1 MNTDRKNFTGR
12 LNSDIDERLFSLDKF
27 RGDYSDAYNC
37 LILSAIDSGIGLVKG
52 FKGTTEVTTSYGN
65 VSSKKVIGKCVDL
78 PNAKIYY
85 FISAASSANHAIY
98 EVDVQTK
105 TVVKVI
111 QGAILKFSAIM
122 RITGA
127 NVVDGKYLLYTD
139 GVNEPRNIDIVR
151 AKAGELT
158 TELQILAAKQP
169 PLEEPKD
176 VTPLTNFTF
185 AGNNIRGNF
194 FQFKYRYVYQDN
206 TKSTFSPI
214 SEISTMGDLFFP
226 SNEQTQPN
234 YINNALNFKYLIP
247 NTEIKRVELAS
258 RLGNTGDFGICDII
272 DTDVQKN
279 YVKVAVEILAAS
291 ENGVTLRVNTAT
303 GFVTKTTTSTFGLYY
318 AALDL
323 VTQFN
328 STENVT
334 TGSMSIYVEP
344 NTNIIYFVGNSGF
357 LFDVVENIPAGEI
370 AKTNQ
375 ITLSTL
381 PIVSISTYNNY
392 LFNNNRQLIA
402 LDVAESNLEY
412 DRVPLKAEAQELVN
426 GSNVVYGGITEG
438 YDLPSIDMLASI
450 NNTDILSQ
458 STITVSSVA
467 SNMVVYKIDTTS
479 SLFFDYELVFTEVPS
494 GDGGA
499 IINVGS
505 GTPAPYSNY
514 SALIYALFKAYNPDL
529 RVYSPEAKVVVV
541 LPSYD
546 NNVAEDVNT
555 LDPFPNITG
564 TVFTNSGYNL
574 TFSGLT
580 LSTIINIGTTFYV
593 NITYDEQKYY
603 YNYVS
608 KEGDTLNDCI
618 VGLIEKINTNSTN
631 GIVAYQVTDN
641 NYSIKIYSTKQSF
654 DQAEK
659 TLTASASVQKSA
671 GFIKNGLK
679 NGDSYRYAIEYLD
692 KTGKLSTVVTNQLCE
707 VTVPF
712 VPENGIPNSVI
723 TVKSRPP
730 VWAEKFQILRTKR
743 RIVNSFLQ
751 YTVNN
756 VKITGATFELN
767 FNNAESNLIDYNN
780 LTGSKLS
787 YEFAEGDRL
796 RFIKYA
802 NGTYITSHEDLPILG
817 VTTEGALK
825 TALPKTFS
833 TDDLDAFNGVI
844 VEVYRPNSYT
854 ILNAEN
860 ELFYEIAMGGT
871 IGDVGLST
879 RYHIPDNKS
888 GVDQT
893 QSSSSPLDIPL
904 VMQSIEGDVWYKS
917 TQLLVPKP
925 APDYL
930 EPILLG
936 SITILESDYQSD
948 RYPVKTSNIGRAN
961 AFDQDARQ
969 LFRKAT
975 AYYSEA
981 YYADSNVNNIN
992 RIYATSFKDYDQT
1005 FGAIKL
1011 FHLDGFML
1019 YNFQENKVGTIPVN
1033 RQMVYN
1039 QDGSS
1044 SLILSS
1050 TLLNDCRYYDYV
1062 GGINNNP
1069 ESFAYN
1075 QFNKYFVD
1083 IKNNAICKI
1092 GGNGIIKI
1100 SEMGMKSYFTEM
1112 FNAYKS
1118 ANVSLTTQKPRFYGA
1133 WDEDNS
1139 LYILCPEILEQ
1150 GENPNITYP
1159 TIVFNE
1165 VVSGWT
1171 SKLEIYPNCVAGAF
1185 GELFSWTDINA
1196 KLWRHNSNNTRNL
1209 FYGVQKTRSIE
1220 YVSAIAPE
1228 TTKSYLNMTQE
1239 AAMLPTDRY
1248 DGIYTGVDP
1257 SIWAVPVITTSL
1269 GQQSNLIVSDFEKME
1284 GMYLS
1289 KFWRDTTTP
1298 VTDPLINGDTLKG
1311 VWIKMTLTND
1321 STDDIGLYSTSVGF
1335 VVSK

>member
-52 FKGTTEVTTSYGN
+52 FKGTTEVTTSYAVPN
-65 VSSKKVIGKCVDL
+65 SKKVIGKCVDL
-78 PNAKIYY
+78 PNYKIYY
-85 FISAASSANHAIY
+85 FVSCATSTSNHAIY
-98 EVDVQTK
+98 EVDVQTR
-105 TVVKVI
+105 VVTQVI
-111 QGAILKFSAIM
+111 KSSILKFTDTM

-139 GVNEPRNIDIVR
+139 TINEPRNIDIVR

-176 VTPLTNFTF
+176 VEPLTNFTF
-185 AGNNIRGNF
+185 TGNNIRGNF

-226 SNEQTQPN
+226 TTEQTQPN

-272 DTDVQKN
+272 DTDVEKN
-279 YVKVAVEILAAS
+279 YVKVAVQILAAS
-291 ENGVTLRVNTAT
+291 ENGVTLRVDSGA
-303 GFVTKTTTSTFGLYY
+303 GFVTKTTTSAFGTYY

-328 STENVT
+328 STENIT
-334 TGSMSIYVEP
+334 TGNMSIYVEP
-344 NTNIIYFVGNSGF
+344 NTNIIYFVGNAGF
-357 LFDVVENIPAGEI
+357 LFTVTEYIPVGET
-370 AKTNQ
+370 AKTQ
-375 ITLSTL
+375 QVTLSTL

-392 LFNNNRQLIA
+392 LFSNNRQLIA

-412 DRVPLKAEAQELVN
+412 DRIPLKSEAQELVN

-438 YDLPSIDMLASI
+438 YDLPVMDMLASI
-450 NNTDILSQ
+450 NNTDIPNNV
-458 STITVSSVA
+458 TITTTAVPAHMGVYRTYGNTLLIPYTVSFSENPSGNGASVNLA
-467 SNMVVYKIDTTS
+467 NMVYLDLDQT
-479 SLFFDYELVFTEVPS
+479 LYN
-494 GDGGA
+494 A
-499 IINVGS
+499 
-505 GTPAPYSNY
+505 
-514 SALIYALFKAYNPDL
+514 FKADNPNLKIYRPHNNIIIILPRYN
-529 RVYSPEAKVVVV
+529 
-541 LPSYD
+541 
-546 NNVAEDVNT
+546 NDVNVFAT
-555 LDPFPNITG
+555 ASIDPAITA
-564 TVFTNSGYNL
+564 TEYTNSGYSI
-574 TFSGLT
+574 TFAGVLIGD
-580 LSTIINIGTTFYV
+580 TIPIGTSFLVNVLYQGETFW
-593 NITYDEQKYY
+593 
-603 YNYVS
+603 YNYDS

-618 VGLIEKINTNSTN
+618 LGLITKINNNSI
-631 GIVAYQVTDN
+631 GIVSYQTFGDA
-641 NYSIKIYSTKQSF
+641 YSIKIFATNQEKEV
-654 DQAEK
+654 AEK
-659 TLTASASVQKSA
+659 TLTASASVLKGA

-692 KTGKLSTVVTNQLCE
+692 RTGKLSTVVTNQLCE

-712 VPENGIPNSVI
+712 APENGIPNAVI

-730 VWAEKFQILRTKR
+730 VWAERFQILRTKR

-751 YTVNN
+751 FTVNN
-756 VKITGATFELN
+756 VATNGTIFELN

-780 LTGSKLS
+780 ITGSKLS
-787 YEFAEGDRL
+787 YEFAEGDRI
-796 RFIKYA
+796 RFIRYA
-802 NGTYITSHEDLPILG
+802 NGTFITSHEDLPILG
-817 VTTEGALK
+817 VNTNGSLK
-825 TALPKTFS
+825 IPLPKTFATTPDS
-833 TDDLDAFNGVI
+833 LFAGVI

-871 IGDVGLST
+871 IGDIGLST

-893 QSSSSPLDIPL
+893 QSSSTPLDIPL
-904 VMQSIEGDVWYKS
+904 VMRSIEGDVWYKS
-917 TQLLVPKP
+917 TQLLEPKP
-925 APDYL
+925 DSPYL
-930 EPILLG
+930 TPVELG
-936 SITILESDYQSD
+936 DITILESDYQSD

-975 AYYSEA
+975 AYHSDA

-992 RIYATSFKDYDQT
+992 RVYATSFKDYDQT

-1011 FHLDGFML
+1011 FYLDGFML
-1019 YNFQENKVGTIPVN
+1019 YNFQENKTGTIPVN

-1083 IKNNAICKI
+1083 IKNNAVCKI

-1100 SEMGMKSYFTEM
+1100 SDMSMKSYFTEM
-1112 FNAYKS
+1112 FNTYKS
-1118 ANVSLTTQKPRFYGA
+1118 ADLTLTTQKPRFYGA
-1133 WDEDNS
+1133 WDDDNS
-1139 LYILCPEILEQ
+1139 LYVLAPEALAQ
-1150 GENPNITYP
+1150 GEEDPIYYP

-1171 SKLEIYPNCVAGAF
+1171 SKVEFAPACIIGAF
-1185 GELFSWTDINA
+1185 GELFSWSPSNA
-1196 KLWRHNSNNTRNL
+1196 KMWRHNSSATMNN
-1209 FYGVQKTRSIE
+1209 FYGTQRIRTIE
-1220 YVSAIAPE
+1220 YASAISPE
-1228 TTKSYLNMTQE
+1228 TVKSYLNMTQE
-1239 AAMLPTDRY
+1239 AAMLPADRY

-1289 KFWRDTTTP
+1289 RFWRDSTTP
-1298 VTDPLINGDTLKG
+1298 VTDPLLNGDTLKG
-1311 VWIKMTLTND
+1311 VWIKTTLTNG

>member
-65 VSSKKVIGKCVDL
+65 ITNKKVIGKCVDL
-78 PNAKIYY
+78 PNYKIYY
-85 FISAASSANHAIY
+85 FIYSETAGNNAIY
-98 EVDVQTK
+98 EVDVQTR
-105 TVVKVI
+105 TVTKVI
-111 QGAILKFSAIM
+111 QGTILKFANTM

-139 GVNEPRNIDIVR
+139 TVNEPRNIDIVR

-169 PLEEPKD
+169 PLEEPKE
-176 VTPLTNFTF
+176 VEPLTNFTF

-226 SNEQTQPN
+226 TNEQTQPN

-279 YVKVAVEILAAS
+279 YVKVAVQILAAS
-291 ENGVTLRVNTAT
+291 ENGVTLRVDT
-303 GFVTKTTTSTFGLYY
+303 GAGSVTKTTTSAFGTYY

-328 STENVT
+328 FTENVT
-334 TGSMSIYVEP
+334 TGSISIYVEE
-344 NTNIIYFVGNSGF
+344 NTNIIYFVGNAGF
-357 LFDVVENIPAGEI
+357 LFTVTEYVPASET
-370 AKTNQ
+370 AKTQQ

-381 PIVSISTYNNY
+381 PTISISTYNNY
-392 LFNNNRQLIA
+392 LFSNNRQLIA

-412 DRVPLKAEAQELVN
+412 DRVPLKSEAQELVN

-438 YDLPSIDMLASI
+438 YDLPVIDMLASI
-450 NNTDILSQ
+450 NNTDFPESVTIETTAVPSEMAVYRTYGNNLLFSYNLSFSDKPDLFVNIVMFTGIYSDLDTAIYDKFKAQDPNLKIYRPQNNIIIILSRRRN
-458 STITVSSVA
+458 IVVADVNSSVG
-467 SNMVVYKIDTTS
+467 
-479 SLFFDYELVFTEVPS
+479 EV
-494 GDGGA
+494 
-499 IINVGS
+499 
-505 GTPAPYSNY
+505 T
-514 SALIYALFKAYNPDL
+514 
-529 RVYSPEAKVVVV
+529 
-541 LPSYD
+541 
-546 NNVAEDVNT
+546 
-555 LDPFPNITG
+555 ITG
-564 TVFTNSGYNL
+564 TRFQHSGYSI
-574 TFSGLT
+574 TFSGIA
-580 LSTIINIGTTFYV
+580 LSGIIPIGMTFLVTINYQ
-593 NITYDEQKYY
+593 DEIFY
-603 YNYVS
+603 YNYIS

-618 VGLIEKINTNSTN
+618 LALTEKINYNSI
-631 GIVAYQVTDN
+631 GIVSYQNIEDGHE
-641 NYSIKIYSTKQSF
+641 IKIYAT
-654 DQAEK
+654 DQVKEGAEK
-659 TLTASASVQKSA
+659 TLVASANVSKGS

-679 NGDSYRYAIEYLD
+679 NGDTYRYAIEYLD
-692 KTGKLSTVVTNQLCE
+692 RTGKLSTVVTNQLCE
-707 VTVPF
+707 ITVPF
-712 VPENGIPNSVI
+712 APENGIPNTVI

-730 VWAEKFQILRTKR
+730 VWAERFQILRTKR

-751 YTVNN
+751 FTVNN
-756 VKITGATFELN
+756 VTTNGTIFELN
-767 FNNAESNLIDYNN
+767 FNNALSNLPDYNN
-780 LTGSKLS
+780 ETGSKLS
-787 YEFAEGDRL
+787 YEFAEGDRI
-796 RFIKYA
+796 RFIRYA

-817 VTTEGALK
+817 VNTNGSLKIPLPRTFETLPDTLFLGA
-825 TALPKTFS
+825 
-833 TDDLDAFNGVI
+833 I
-844 VEVYRPNSYT
+844 VEVYRPNSYS

-871 IGDVGLST
+871 IGDAGLST

-888 GVDQT
+888 NVDQT

-904 VMQSIEGDVWYKS
+904 VMRSIEGDVWYKS
-917 TQLLVPKP
+917 TQLLEPKIE
-925 APDYL
+925 PDF
-930 EPILLG
+930 IVQLG
-936 SITILESDYQSD
+936 DITILESDYQSD

-975 AYYSEA
+975 AYHSDA

-992 RIYATSFKDYDQT
+992 RVYATSFKDYDQT

-1019 YNFQENKVGTIPVN
+1019 YNFQENKTGTIPVN

-1083 IKNNAICKI
+1083 IKNNAVCKI

-1100 SEMGMKSYFTEM
+1100 SDMSMKSYFTDM
-1112 FNAYKS
+1112 FNTYKS
-1118 ANVSLTTQKPRFYGA
+1118 ADLTLTTQKPRFYGA
-1133 WDEDNS
+1133 WDDDNS
-1139 LYILCPEILEQ
+1139 LYVLAPESLAQ
-1150 GENPNITYP
+1150 GEEDPIYYP

-1171 SKLEIYPNCVAGAF
+1171 SKVDFAPSCIVGAF
-1185 GELFSWTDINA
+1185 GELFSWSPSNA
-1196 KLWRHNSNNTRNL
+1196 KMWRHNNNETRNL
-1209 FYGVQKTRSIE
+1209 FYDSQKTRSIE
-1220 YVSAIAPE
+1220 YVSAISPE
-1228 TTKSYLNMTQE
+1228 MVKSYLNMTQE
-1239 AAMLPTDRY
+1239 AAMLPADRY

-1257 SIWAVPVITTSL
+1257 SIWAVPIITTSL
-1269 GQQSNLIVSDFEKME
+1269 GQLSNLIVSDFEKME
-1284 GMYLS
+1284 GIYLS
-1289 KFWRDTTTP
+1289 RFWRDTTTP
-1298 VTDPLINGDTLKG
+1298 VTDPLLNGDTLKG
-1311 VWIKMTLTND
+1311 VWIKTTLTNG

>member
-65 VSSKKVIGKCVDL
+65 ITNKKVIGKCVDL
-78 PNAKIYY
+78 PNYKIYY
-85 FISAASSANHAIY
+85 FIYSETAGNNAIY
-98 EVDVQTK
+98 EVDVQTR
-105 TVVKVI
+105 TVTKVI
-111 QGAILKFSAIM
+111 QGTILKFANTM

-139 GVNEPRNIDIVR
+139 TINEPRNIDIVR

-176 VTPLTNFTF
+176 VTPITNFTF

-226 SNEQTQPN
+226 STEQTQLN

-258 RLGNTGDFGICDII
+258 RLGNAGDFGICDII

-279 YVKVAVEILAAS
+279 YVKVAVQILAAS
-291 ENGVTLRVNTAT
+291 ENGVTLRVNSGA

-328 STENVT
+328 GTENLT
-334 TGSMSIYVEP
+334 TGNMSIYVEP
-344 NTNIIYFVGNSGF
+344 NTNIIYFVGNAGF
-357 LFDVVENIPAGEI
+357 LFDVVESVAVGET
-370 AKTNQ
+370 AKTTQ
-375 ITLSTL
+375 ITLSSL
-381 PIVSISTYNNY
+381 PTVSISTYNNY
-392 LFNNNRQLIA
+392 LFSNNRQLIA

-412 DRVPLKAEAQELVN
+412 DRVPLKSEAQELVN

-438 YDLPSIDMLASI
+438 YDLPTIDMLASI
-450 NNTDILSQ
+450 NNTDTPNSV
-458 STITVSSVA
+458 TITASAAVAQMAVYRTYGNTLLIPYSVSFSEDPSGNGASFILPFGSYPDLDNTVYINFLLSNPNLKIYRPHNNVIIILPRYNNEVNEDVTSSV
-467 SNMVVYKIDTTS
+467 S
-479 SLFFDYELVFTEVPS
+479 
-494 GDGGA
+494 
-499 IINVGS
+499 
-505 GTPAPYSNY
+505 PA
-514 SALIYALFKAYNPDL
+514 
-529 RVYSPEAKVVVV
+529 
-541 LPSYD
+541 
-546 NNVAEDVNT
+546 
-555 LDPFPNITG
+555 ITG
-564 TVFTNSGYNL
+564 TVYTNSGYNIV
-574 TFSGLT
+574 FSGALIGSVVPLGT
-580 LSTIINIGTTFYV
+580 LFLV
-593 NITYDEQKYY
+593 NVTYQGVSSF
-603 YNYVS
+603 YNYDS
-608 KEGDTLNDCI
+608 KQGDTLNDCI
-618 VGLIEKINTNSTN
+618 LGLIAKINNNSV
-631 GIVAYQVTDN
+631 GIVSYQTTGNPYSVKIFATD
-641 NYSIKIYSTKQSF
+641 QER
-654 DQAEK
+654 DVVEK
-659 TLTASASVQKSA
+659 SLVASAVVQS
-671 GFIKNGLK
+671 GGSFIKNGLK

-692 KTGKLSTVVTNQLCE
+692 RTGKLSTVITNQLCE
-707 VTVPF
+707 VSVPF
-712 VPENGIPNSVI
+712 APEKGVPNAVI

-730 VWAEKFQILRTKR
+730 VWAERFQILRTKR

-756 VKITGATFELN
+756 VSVNGKVFELN
-767 FNNAESNLIDYNN
+767 FNNALSNLIDYNN
-780 LTGSKLS
+780 VTGSKLS

-796 RFIKYA
+796 RFIRYA
-802 NGTYITSHEDLPILG
+802 NGTYITSYEDLPILG
-817 VTTEGALK
+817 VNTNGSLK
-825 TALPKTFS
+825 TPLPTTISTASPSTF
-833 TDDLDAFNGVI
+833 AGAI
-844 VEVYRPNSYT
+844 VEVYRPNLYT
-854 ILNAEN
+854 VLNAEN

-871 IGDVGLST
+871 IGDAGLST

-904 VMQSIEGDVWYKS
+904 VMRSVEGDVWYKS
-917 TQLLVPKP
+917 IQLLVPKP
-925 APDYL
+925 
-930 EPILLG
+930 EPTSPVLLG

-948 RYPVKTSNIGRAN
+948 RYPVRTSNIGRAN

-975 AYYSEA
+975 AYHSDA

-992 RIYATSFKDYDQT
+992 RVYATSFKDYDQT

-1083 IKNNAICKI
+1083 IKNNAVCKI

-1100 SEMGMKSYFTEM
+1100 SEMSMKSYFTDM
-1112 FNAYKS
+1112 FNAYKD
-1118 ANVSLTTQKPRFYGA
+1118 ANLTLTTQKPRFYGA

-1139 LYILCPEILEQ
+1139 LYVLCPEVLSQ
-1150 GENPNITYP
+1150 GGSNITYP

-1171 SKLEIYPNCVAGAF
+1171 SKLEINPDCIVGAF
-1185 GELFSWTDINA
+1185 GELFSWAGSRA
-1196 KLWRHNSNNTRNL
+1196 KMWRHNNNETRNL
-1209 FYGVQKTRSIE
+1209 FYDSQKTRTIE

-1228 TTKSYLNMTQE
+1228 MTKSYLNMTQE
-1239 AAMLPTDRY
+1239 AAMLPADRY

-1257 SIWAVPVITTSL
+1257 SIWAVPSISTSL
-1269 GQQSNLIVSDFEKME
+1269 GQLSNLIVSDFEKME
-1284 GMYLS
+1284 GIYLS
-1289 KFWRDTTTP
+1289 RFWRDTTTP
-1298 VTDPLINGDTLKG
+1298 VTDPLLNGDTLKG
-1311 VWIKMTLTND
+1311 VWIKTTLTNG

>member
-52 FKGTTEVTTSYGN
+52 FKGTTEVTTSYST
-65 VSSKKVIGKCVDL
+65 VAAKKVIGKCVDL
-78 PNAKIYY
+78 PNYKIYY
-85 FISAASSANHAIY
+85 FVSCSTSTSNHAIY
-98 EVDVQTK
+98 EVDVQTR
-105 TVVKVI
+105 VVTQVI
-111 QGAILKFSAIM
+111 KSSILKFTDTM

-139 GVNEPRNIDIVR
+139 TVNEPRNIDIVR

-169 PLEEPKD
+169 PLEEPKY

-194 FQFKYRYVYQDN
+194 FQFKYRYVYKDN

-226 SNEQTQPN
+226 TNEQTQPN

-258 RLGNTGDFGICDII
+258 RLGNSGDFGICDII
-272 DTDVQKN
+272 ETDPQKN

-303 GFVTKTTTSTFGLYY
+303 GFVAYTTTSTFGKYY

-328 STENVT
+328 SNENVT
-334 TGSMSIYVEP
+334 TGSMSIYVEE
-344 NTNIIYFVGNSGF
+344 NTNVIYFVGNAGF
-357 LFDVVENIPAGEI
+357 LFDVVESIPSGET

-375 ITLSTL
+375 ITLSTI
-381 PIVSISTYNNY
+381 PTISISTYNNY
-392 LFNNNRQLIA
+392 LFSNNRQLIA

-412 DRVPLKAEAQELVN
+412 DRVPLKSEAQELVN

-438 YDLPSIDMLASI
+438 YDLPVIDMLASI
-450 NNTDILSQ
+450 NNTDKPEDI
-458 STITVSSVA
+458 TITTSAVVA
-467 SNMVVYKIDTTS
+467 HMAVYKTS
-479 SLFFDYELVFTEVPS
+479 GNTVFISYQVSFSETPS
-494 GDGGA
+494 GNGA
-499 IINVGS
+499 SFATIPG
-505 GTPAPYSNY
+505 PY
-514 SALIYALFKAYNPDL
+514 PDL
-529 RVYSPEAKVVVV
+529 DEYIYDSFIVDNPNLKIYRPHNNVIVIVPR
-541 LPSYD
+541 YD
-546 NNVAEDVNT
+546 NNVSCT
-555 LDPFPNITG
+555 PTSPLDPAITASE
-564 TVFTNSGYNL
+564 FTNSGYSI
-574 TFSGLT
+574 TFAGALIGD
-580 LSTIINIGTTFYV
+580 IIPIGTSFSV
-593 NITYDEQKYY
+593 NIIYQGENSWYTYISE
-603 YNYVS
+603 
-608 KEGDTLNDCI
+608 EGDTLNDCI
-618 VGLIEKINTNSTN
+618 LNLITKINNNSV
-631 GIVAYQVTDN
+631 GIVSYQTSGDA
-641 NYSIKIYSTKQSF
+641 YSIKIFAT
-654 DQAEK
+654 DQEKDVAEK
-659 TLTASASVQKSA
+659 TLTASASVLKGS

-692 KTGKLSTVVTNQLCE
+692 RTGKLSTVVTNQLCE
-707 VTVPF
+707 ITVPF
-712 VPENGIPNSVI
+712 APEKGIPNAVI

-730 VWAEKFQILRTKR
+730 VWAERFQILRTKR
-743 RIVNSFLQ
+743 RIVSSFLQ
-751 YTVNN
+751 FTVNN
-756 VKITGATFELN
+756 VIVNGTIFELN

-780 LTGSKLS
+780 LMGAKLS
-787 YEFAEGDRL
+787 YEFAQGDRV
-796 RFIKYA
+796 RFIRYA

-817 VTTEGALK
+817 VTEDGSLK
-825 TALPKTFS
+825 TPLPTTFS
-833 TDDLDAFNGVI
+833 VDNVDDFLGVI

-854 ILNAEN
+854 VLNAEN

-871 IGDVGLST
+871 IGDIGLST
-879 RYHIPDNKS
+879 RYHIPDDKS
-888 GVDQT
+888 EVDQT
-893 QSSSSPLDIPL
+893 QSSSSPIDIPL
-904 VMQSIEGDVWYKS
+904 VMQSVEGDVWYKS
-917 TQLLVPKP
+917 VQLLEPKVPT
-925 APDYL
+925 AFAV
-930 EPILLG
+930 ELG
-936 SITILESDYQSD
+936 DITILESDYQSD
-948 RYPVKTSNIGRAN
+948 RYPIKTSNIGRAN

-975 AYYSEA
+975 VYHSDS

-992 RIYATSFKDYDQT
+992 RVYATSFKDYDQT

-1019 YNFQENKVGTIPVN
+1019 YNFQENKTGTIPVN

-1083 IKNNAICKI
+1083 IKNNAVCKI

-1100 SEMGMKSYFTEM
+1100 SDMSMKSYFTDM
-1112 FNAYKS
+1112 FNTYKS
-1118 ANVSLTTQKPRFYGA
+1118 ADLTLTTQKPRFYGA

-1139 LYILCPEILEQ
+1139 LYVLCPEILSQ
-1150 GENPNITYP
+1150 GEDPIVYP
-1159 TIVFNE
+1159 SIVFNE

-1171 SKLEIYPNCVAGAF
+1171 SKIEIYPSCIVGAF
-1185 GELFSWTDINA
+1185 GELFSWTSINA
-1196 KLWRHNSNNTRNL
+1196 KMWRHNNNNTRNL
-1209 FYGVQKTRSIE
+1209 FYGNQAVRSIE

-1228 TTKSYLNMTQE
+1228 MTKSYLNMTQE
-1239 AAMLPTDRY
+1239 AAMLPADRY

-1257 SIWAVPVITTSL
+1257 SIWAVPYITTSL

-1284 GMYLS
+1284 GIYLS
-1289 KFWRDTTTP
+1289 RFWRDTTTP
-1298 VTDPLINGDTLKG
+1298 VTDPLLNGDTLKG
-1311 VWIKMTLTND
+1311 VWIKTTLTNG

>member
-85 FISAASSANHAIY
+85 FISAAASANHAIY

-176 VTPLTNFTF
+176 VTPVTDFTF
-185 AGNNIRGNF
+185 LGNNIRGNF
-194 FQFKYRYVYQDN
+194 FQFKYRYIYKDK

-214 SEISTMGDLFFP
+214 SEISTMGGLSFPITEQQALFQN
-226 SNEQTQPN
+226 SNAISFKYNIPN
-234 YINNALNFKYLIP
+234 YDITN
-247 NTEIKRVELAS
+247 VELAF
-258 RLGNTGDFGICDII
+258 RFGNTGDFAICDNIN
-272 DTDVQKN
+272 TSP
-279 YVKVAVEILAAS
+279 S
-291 ENGVTLRVNTAT
+291 ENYTRIAVQVLKTNTTGVSVTFINEFVSIEKTTSILTSLYDAAIDLSNQLNTSLMSLYASAHVDPDSNVIIITSKPGNEFDINVGDIEYIQKVTLLT
-303 GFVTKTTTSTFGLYY
+303 
-318 AALDL
+318 
-323 VTQFN
+323 
-328 STENVT
+328 
-334 TGSMSIYVEP
+334 I
-344 NTNIIYFVGNSGF
+344 
-357 LFDVVENIPAGEI
+357 
-370 AKTNQ
+370 
-375 ITLSTL
+375 
-381 PIVSISTYNNY
+381 PIVGDNYY
-392 LFNNNRQLIA
+392 LFKNNKPLIA

-438 YDLPSIDMLASI
+438 YDYPNVDISASVNTTAYDLGLSITTETTTSNIAIFTVVSTLFPITGLDFNDGYSDVNIFVIAEGTLSYVRNNIYNGFKLADPNIRAYSYSNDKVILLSNYNDAVTASSNNTASI
-450 NNTDILSQ
+450 RVNYGTNQGKSINYNGVPLNTVMPENSCFSVTLTR
-458 STITVSSVA
+458 TISGKSVNYYYSYFSKLGQTLDQVIA
-467 SNMVVYKIDTTS
+467 SFCDV
-479 SLFFDYELVFTEVPS
+479 
-494 GDGGA
+494 
-499 IINVGS
+499 INE
-505 GTPAPYSNY
+505 N
-514 SALIYALFKAYNPDL
+514 
-529 RVYSPEAKVVVV
+529 
-541 LPSYD
+541 
-546 NNVAEDVNT
+546 DVN
-555 LDPFPNITG
+555 
-564 TVFTNSGYNL
+564 
-574 TFSGLT
+574 
-580 LSTIINIGTTFYV
+580 
-593 NITYDEQKYY
+593 
-603 YNYVS
+603 
-608 KEGDTLNDCI
+608 
-618 VGLIEKINTNSTN
+618 
-631 GIVAYQVTDN
+631 IVAYQVPEN
-641 NYSIKIYSTKQSF
+641 HLAIKIYTT
-654 DQAEK
+654 DAAYLNADATQAGKIIE
-659 TLTASASVQKSA
+659 SS
-671 GFIKNGLK
+671 NGLK

-692 KTGKLSTVVTNQLCE
+692 RTGKLSTVSTNQLSE
-707 VTVPF
+707 INVPF
-712 VPENGIPNSVI
+712 MPENGVPNAVI

-743 RIVNSFLQ
+743 RRVSSFLQ
-751 YTVNN
+751 YTIRSVTNSTSGN
-756 VKITGATFELN
+756 LLNLN
-767 FNNAESNLIDYNN
+767 FSNADSNLPFYNEKF
-780 LTGSKLS
+780 GAKLS
-787 YEFAEGDRL
+787 YVFATGDRI
-796 RFIKYA
+796 RFIRYKD
-802 NGTYITSHEDLPILG
+802 GTPFQSHEDLPILSI
-817 VTTEGALK
+817 TTEGALQIP
-825 TALPKTFS
+825 LPLTFEYDVL
-833 TDDLDAFNGVI
+833 DDLKGAI
-844 VEVYRPNSYT
+844 VEVYTPNIYS
-854 ILNAEN
+854 NASESN

-871 IGDVGLST
+871 IGNAGEAT
-879 RYHIPDNKS
+879 RYHIPNNKS
-888 GVDQT
+888 GNDQT
-893 QSSSSPLDIPL
+893 QSLSNPSTTPLIMYS
-904 VMQSIEGDVWYKS
+904 VEGDVWYKS
-917 TQLLVPKP
+917 TS
-925 APDYL
+925 
-930 EPILLG
+930 ILDF
-936 SITILESDYQSD
+936 SNAIYSTEILESQYQSD
-948 RYPVKTSNIGRAN
+948 RYPIQNSNIGRAN
-961 AFDQDARQ
+961 AFDKDARQ

-975 AYYSEA
+975 AYHSDA

-1139 LYILCPEILEQ
+1139 LYILCPEVLEQ

-1159 TIVFNE
+1159 AIVFNE

-1171 SKLEIYPNCVAGAF
+1171 SKLEIYPDCISGAF
-1185 GELFSWTDINA
+1185 GEVFSWQGVGA
-1196 KLWRHNSNNTRNL
+1196 KLWRHNSNDTRNL
-1209 FYGVQKTRSIE
+1209 FYGVQKTRSITI
-1220 YVSAIAPE
+1220 VSALSPDSSK
-1228 TTKSYLNMTQE
+1228 TYLTLIQE
-1239 AAMLPTDRY
+1239 PAMLADDRY
-1248 DGIYTGVDP
+1248 DSIYEANAVDP
-1257 SIWAVPVITTSL
+1257 SIWAVPTISTSL
-1269 GQQSNLIVSDFEKME
+1269 GQASNLIVSDFEKKE
-1284 GMYLS
+1284 GFYYGGFL
-1289 KFWRDTTTP
+1289 RDTTTP
-1298 VTDPLINGDTLKG
+1298 TTNPLLTGDVLKG
-1311 VWIKMTLTND
+1311 VWMKMTLTNS
-1321 STDDIGLYSTSVGF
+1321 STKDIGLYSTLINSVP
-1335 VVSK
+1335 SKISGIQ

>member
-52 FKGTTEVTTSYGN
+52 FKGTTEVTTSY
-65 VSSKKVIGKCVDL
+65 STAAAKKVIGKCVDL
-78 PNAKIYY
+78 PNYKIYY
-85 FISAASSANHAIY
+85 FVSCSSNTANHAIY
-98 EVDVQTK
+98 EVDVQTR
-105 TVVKVI
+105 VVTQVI
-111 QGAILKFSAIM
+111 KSSILKFTDTM

-139 GVNEPRNIDIVR
+139 TVNEPRNIDIVR

-176 VTPLTNFTF
+176 VEPLTNFTF

-226 SNEQTQPN
+226 STEQTQPN

-279 YVKVAVEILAAS
+279 YVKVAVQILAAS
-291 ENGVTLRVNTAT
+291 ESGVTLRVNSGS
-303 GFVTKTTTSTFGLYY
+303 GFVTKTTTSAFGTYY

-328 STENVT
+328 STENIT
-334 TGSMSIYVEP
+334 TGSMSIYVEE
-344 NTNIIYFVGNSGF
+344 NTNIIYFVGNAGF
-357 LFDVVENIPAGEI
+357 LFDVVESIAVGET
-370 AKTNQ
+370 AKTQQ

-381 PIVSISTYNNY
+381 PTISISTYNNY
-392 LFNNNRQLIA
+392 LFSNNRQLIA

-412 DRVPLKAEAQELVN
+412 DRVPLKSEAQELVN

-438 YDLPSIDMLASI
+438 YDLPVIDMLASI
-450 NNTDILSQ
+450 NNTDIPNEV
-458 STITVSSVA
+458 TITA
-467 SNMVVYKIDTTS
+467 SNVVANMGVYRTYADFLTDAYGVS
-479 SLFFDYELVFTEVPS
+479 FSENPS
-494 GDGGA
+494 GNGA
-499 IINVGS
+499 SFTLSSGPYPNLDQSVYNAFLADNPNLKIYRPNNNIIIIL
-505 GTPAPYSNY
+505 PR
-514 SALIYALFKAYNPDL
+514 YNND
-529 RVYSPEAKVVVV
+529 VIV
-541 LPSYD
+541 
-546 NNVAEDVNT
+546 DVN
-555 LDPFPNITG
+555 PEVSITG
-564 TVFTNSGYNL
+564 TKYTNSGSNI
-574 TFSGLT
+574 TFSGAL
-580 LSTIINIGTTFYV
+580 INAVIPEGTSFLV
-593 NITYDEQKYY
+593 NVLYQSERFF
-603 YNYVS
+603 YNYDS
-608 KEGDTLNDCI
+608 KQGDTLNDCI
-618 VGLIEKINTNSTN
+618 LGLIAQININDI
-631 GIVAYQVTDN
+631 GIVSYQTIGDP
-641 NYSIKIYSTKQSF
+641 YSIKIFATNQER
-654 DQAEK
+654 DAVEK
-659 TLTASASVQKSA
+659 FLSASASVLTAA

-692 KTGKLSTVVTNQLCE
+692 RTGKLSTVVTNQLCE
-707 VTVPF
+707 VNVPF
-712 VPENGIPNSVI
+712 APENGIPNAVI

-730 VWAEKFQILRTKR
+730 VWAERFQILRTKR

-751 YTVNN
+751 FTVNN
-756 VKITGATFELN
+756 VATNGVTFELN
-767 FNNAESNLIDYNN
+767 FNNALSNLIDYNN
-780 LTGSKLS
+780 VTGSKLS
-787 YEFAEGDRL
+787 YEFAEGDRI
-796 RFIKYA
+796 RFIRYA
-802 NGTYITSHEDLPILG
+802 NGTFITSHEDLPILG
-817 VTTEGALK
+817 VNTNGSLK
-825 TALPKTFS
+825 IPLPKTFATS
-833 TDDLDAFNGVI
+833 PNSLFAGVI

-871 IGDVGLST
+871 IGDAGLST

-888 GVDQT
+888 GVDQI

-917 TQLLVPKP
+917 TQLLDPK
-925 APDYL
+925 A
-930 EPILLG
+930 EPTSPVELG
-936 SITILESDYQSD
+936 NITILESDYQSD

-961 AFDQDARQ
+961 AFDQDTRQ

-975 AYYSEA
+975 AYHSDA

-992 RIYATSFKDYDQT
+992 RVYATSFKDYDQT

-1019 YNFQENKVGTIPVN
+1019 YNFQENKTGTIPVN

-1044 SLILSS
+1044 SLILSN

-1083 IKNNAICKI
+1083 IKNNAVCKI

-1100 SEMGMKSYFTEM
+1100 SDMSMKSYFTDM
-1112 FNAYKS
+1112 FNAYKD
-1118 ANVSLTTQKPRFYGA
+1118 ANLTLTTQKPRFYGA

-1139 LYILCPEILEQ
+1139 LYVLCPEVLSQ
-1150 GENPNITYP
+1150 GEDPIVYP
-1159 TIVFNE
+1159 SIVFNE

-1171 SKLEIYPNCVAGAF
+1171 SKLEIYPSCIVGAF
-1185 GELFSWTDINA
+1185 GELFSWTSINA
-1196 KLWRHNSNNTRNL
+1196 KMWRHNNNNTRNL
-1209 FYGVQKTRSIE
+1209 FYGNQAVRSIE

-1228 TTKSYLNMTQE
+1228 MTKSYLNITQE
-1239 AAMLPTDRY
+1239 AAMLPADRY

-1257 SIWAVPVITTSL
+1257 SIWAVPYITTSL
-1269 GQQSNLIVSDFEKME
+1269 GQLSNLIVSDFEKME
-1284 GMYLS
+1284 GIYLS
-1289 KFWRDTTTP
+1289 RFWRDTTTP
-1298 VTDPLINGDTLKG
+1298 VTDPLLNGDTLKG
-1311 VWIKMTLTND
+1311 VWIKITLTNG

>member
-65 VSSKKVIGKCVDL
+65 ITNKKVIGKCVDL
-78 PNAKIYY
+78 PNYKIYY
-85 FISAASSANHAIY
+85 FIYSEVAGNNAIY
-98 EVDVQTK
+98 EVDVQTR
-105 TVVKVI
+105 TVTKLI
-111 QGAILKFSAIM
+111 QGTILKFANTM

-139 GVNEPRNIDIVR
+139 TINEPRNIDIVR

-185 AGNNIRGNF
+185 SGNNIRGNF

-226 SNEQTQPN
+226 STDQTQPN

-291 ENGVTLRVNTAT
+291 KNGVTLRVDT
-303 GFVTKTTTSTFGLYY
+303 GAGSVTKTTTSTIGLYA

-328 STENVT
+328 FTENVT
-334 TGSMSIYVEP
+334 TGSISIYVEP
-344 NTNIIYFVGNSGF
+344 NTNIIYFVGNAGF
-357 LFDVVENIPAGEI
+357 LFTVTEYVPPTQT
-370 AKTNQ
+370 AKTQQ

-381 PIVSISTYNNY
+381 PTVSISTYNNY
-392 LFNNNRQLIA
+392 LFSNNRQLIA
-402 LDVAESNLEY
+402 LDVVESNLEY
-412 DRVPLKAEAQELVN
+412 DRVPLKSEAQELVN

-438 YDLPSIDMLASI
+438 YDLPVIDMLASI
-450 NNTDILSQ
+450 NNTDTPNSI
-458 STITVSSVA
+458 TITTSAVVA
-467 SNMVVYKIDTTS
+467 KMVVYRTYGNV
-479 SLFFDYELVFTEVPS
+479 LYQGYNVVFTEVPATE
-494 GDGGA
+494 GA
-499 IINVGS
+499 GASVILDPGS
-505 GTPAPYSNY
+505 YDIDNELY
-514 SALIYALFKAYNPDL
+514 DKFISANPDL
-529 RVYSPEAKVVVV
+529 KIYRPHDRVIVI
-541 LPSYD
+541 LPRYQ
-546 NNVAEDVNT
+546 NNVDKFVT
-555 LDPFPNITG
+555 SSIDPAITG
-564 TVFTNSGYNL
+564 TIYTNSGYNI
-574 TFSGLT
+574 TFAGT
-580 LSTIINIGTTFYV
+580 LIDTIIPQATSFFV
-593 NITYDEQKYY
+593 NITYKNEFFI

-608 KEGDTLNDCI
+608 KIGDTLNDCI
-618 VGLIEKINTNSTN
+618 LGLITKINNNSI
-631 GIVAYQVTDN
+631 GIVSYQTIGDP
-641 NYSIKIYSTKQSF
+641 YSIKIFAT
-654 DQAEK
+654 DQERDVVEK
-659 TLTASASVQKSA
+659 FLVASASILKSA

-679 NGDSYRYAIEYLD
+679 NGDTYRYAIEYLD
-692 KTGKLSTVVTNQLCE
+692 RTGKLSTVVTNQLCE
-707 VTVPF
+707 VNVPF
-712 VPENGIPNSVI
+712 APEKGVPNAVV

-730 VWAEKFQILRTKR
+730 VWAERFQILRTKR
-743 RIVNSFLQ
+743 RIVSSFLQ

-796 RFIKYA
+796 RFIRYA
-802 NGTYITSHEDLPILG
+802 DGTYITSYEDLPILG
-817 VTTEGALK
+817 VTTTGALK
-825 TALPKTFS
+825 TALPKTFP
-833 TDDLDAFNGVI
+833 TDDVDAFNGVI

-854 ILNAEN
+854 VLNAEN

-871 IGDVGLST
+871 IGDAGLST

-893 QSSSSPLDIPL
+893 QSSSTPLDIPL

-917 TQLLVPKP
+917 VQLLVNKP
-925 APDYL
+925 EPNYL
-930 EPILLG
+930 TPILLG
-936 SITILESDYQSD
+936 VITILESDYQSD

-975 AYYSEA
+975 AYYSDA

-992 RIYATSFKDYDQT
+992 RVYATSFKDYDQT

-1019 YNFQENKVGTIPVN
+1019 YNFQENKTGTIPVN

-1083 IKNNAICKI
+1083 IKNNAVCKI

-1100 SEMGMKSYFTEM
+1100 SDMSMKSYFTEM
-1112 FNAYKS
+1112 FNTYKS
-1118 ANVSLTTQKPRFYGA
+1118 ANLTLTTQKPRFYGA
-1133 WDEDNS
+1133 WDDDNS
-1139 LYILCPEILEQ
+1139 LYVLCPEVLSQ
-1150 GENPNITYP
+1150 GGTNITYP

-1171 SKLEIYPNCVAGAF
+1171 SKLEINPDCIVGAF
-1185 GELFSWTDINA
+1185 GELFSWAGSRA
-1196 KLWRHNSNNTRNL
+1196 KMWRHNNNETRNL
-1209 FYGVQKTRSIE
+1209 FYDSQKTRTIE

-1228 TTKSYLNMTQE
+1228 IVKSYLNMTQE
-1239 AAMLPTDRY
+1239 AAMLSADRY

-1269 GQQSNLIVSDFEKME
+1269 GQQSNLIASDYEKVE

-1289 KFWRDTTTP
+1289 RFWRDSTTP
-1298 VTDPLINGDTLKG
+1298 VTDPLLNGDTLKG
-1311 VWIKMTLTND
+1311 VWIKMTLTNA
-1321 STDDIGLYSTSVGF
+1321 STDDIGLYSTSTGF

>member
-52 FKGTTEVTTSYGN
+52 FKGTTEVTTSYST
-65 VSSKKVIGKCVDL
+65 VAAKKVIGKCVDL
-78 PNAKIYY
+78 PNYKIYY
-85 FISAASSANHAIY
+85 FVSCSTSTSNHAIY
-98 EVDVQTK
+98 EVDVQTR
-105 TVVKVI
+105 VVTQVI
-111 QGAILKFSAIM
+111 KSSILKFTDTM

-139 GVNEPRNIDIVR
+139 TINEPRNIDIVR

-176 VTPLTNFTF
+176 VTPITNFTF
-185 AGNNIRGNF
+185 SGNNIRGNF

-226 SNEQTQPN
+226 STEQTQPN

-258 RLGNTGDFGICDII
+258 RLGNSGDFGICDII

-279 YVKVAVEILAAS
+279 YVKVAVQILTAS
-291 ENGVTLRVNTAT
+291 ENGVTLRVDT
-303 GFVTKTTTSTFGLYY
+303 GSGYVTKTTTSTIGLYA

-328 STENVT
+328 FTENVT
-334 TGSMSIYVEP
+334 SGNMSIYVEP
-344 NTNIIYFVGNSGF
+344 NTNIIYFVGNAGF
-357 LFDVVENIPAGEI
+357 LFTVTEYVPVAET
-370 AKTNQ
+370 AKTQQ
-375 ITLSTL
+375 ITLSSIPT
-381 PIVSISTYNNY
+381 ISISTYNNY
-392 LFNNNRQLIA
+392 LFSNNRQLIA

-412 DRVPLKAEAQELVN
+412 DRVPLKSEAQELVN
-426 GSNVVYGGITEG
+426 GSNVVYGGVTEG
-438 YDLPSIDMLASI
+438 YDLPVIDMLASI
-450 NNTDILSQ
+450 NNTATPNSV
-458 STITVSSVA
+458 TITTSATVAQMAVYRTYGNTLLIPYSVSFSE
-467 SNMVVYKIDTTS
+467 I
-479 SLFFDYELVFTEVPS
+479 PS
-494 GDGGA
+494 GNGA
-499 IINVGS
+499 GFTLPPASFSDLDNTVYINFLL
-505 GTPAPYSNY
+505 SNPN
-514 SALIYALFKAYNPDL
+514 LKIYRPH
-529 RVYSPEAKVVVV
+529 
-541 LPSYD
+541 
-546 NNVAEDVNT
+546 NNVIIILPRYNNLVDEEVT
-555 LDPFPNITG
+555 GSIDPAITG
-564 TVFTNSGYNL
+564 TVYTNSGSNI
-574 TFSGLT
+574 TFSGALINAVIPEGT
-580 LSTIINIGTTFYV
+580 LFLV
-593 NITYDEQKYY
+593 NITYQGEKFF
-603 YNYVS
+603 YNYDS
-608 KEGDTLNDCI
+608 KQGDTLNDCI
-618 VGLIEKINTNSTN
+618 LGLTAKININN
-631 GIVAYQVTDN
+631 IGIVSYQTIGDP
-641 NYSIKIYSTKQSF
+641 YSIKIFATNQER
-654 DQAEK
+654 DVVEK
-659 TLTASASVQKSA
+659 SLVASASVLTSG

-692 KTGKLSTVVTNQLCE
+692 RTGKLSTVVTNQLCE
-707 VTVPF
+707 VSVPF
-712 VPENGIPNSVI
+712 APEKGIPNAVI

-730 VWAEKFQILRTKR
+730 VWAERFQILRTKR

-751 YTVNN
+751 FTVNN
-756 VKITGATFELN
+756 VATNGIIFELN
-767 FNNAESNLIDYNN
+767 FNNALSNLPDYNN

-796 RFIKYA
+796 RFIRYA

-817 VTTEGALK
+817 VNTNGSLKIPLPTTF
-825 TALPKTFS
+825 P
-833 TDDLDAFNGVI
+833 TDNEDAFKGVI
-844 VEVYRPNSYT
+844 IEVYRPNLYT
-854 ILNAEN
+854 VLNAEN

-893 QSSSSPLDIPL
+893 QSSLSPLDIPL
-904 VMQSIEGDVWYKS
+904 VMQSVEGDVWYKS
-917 TQLLVPKP
+917 TQLLVNKP
-925 APDYL
+925 APTYL
-930 EPILLG
+930 TPVALG

-975 AYYSEA
+975 AYHSDA

-992 RIYATSFKDYDQT
+992 RVYATSFKDYDQT

-1019 YNFQENKVGTIPVN
+1019 YNFQENKTGTIPVN

-1044 SLILSS
+1044 SLILSN

-1083 IKNNAICKI
+1083 IKNNAVCKI

-1100 SEMGMKSYFTEM
+1100 SDMSMKSYFTDM
-1112 FNAYKS
+1112 FNTYKD
-1118 ANVSLTTQKPRFYGA
+1118 ANLTLTTQKPRFYGA

-1139 LYILCPEILEQ
+1139 LYVLCPEVLSQ
-1150 GENPNITYP
+1150 GEDPIVYP
-1159 TIVFNE
+1159 SIVFNE

-1171 SKLEIYPNCVAGAF
+1171 SKLEIYPSCIVGVF
-1185 GELFSWTDINA
+1185 GELFSWTSINA
-1196 KLWRHNSNNTRNL
+1196 KMWRHNNNNTRNL
-1209 FYGVQKTRSIE
+1209 FYGNQAVRSIE

-1228 TTKSYLNMTQE
+1228 MTKSYLNITQE
-1239 AAMLPTDRY
+1239 AAMLPADRY

-1257 SIWAVPVITTSL
+1257 SIWAVPYITTSL
-1269 GQQSNLIVSDFEKME
+1269 GQLSNLIVSDFEKME
-1284 GMYLS
+1284 GIYLS
-1289 KFWRDTTTP
+1289 RFWRDTTTP
-1298 VTDPLINGDTLKG
+1298 VTDPLLNGDTLKG
-1311 VWIKMTLTND
+1311 VWIKTTLTNG